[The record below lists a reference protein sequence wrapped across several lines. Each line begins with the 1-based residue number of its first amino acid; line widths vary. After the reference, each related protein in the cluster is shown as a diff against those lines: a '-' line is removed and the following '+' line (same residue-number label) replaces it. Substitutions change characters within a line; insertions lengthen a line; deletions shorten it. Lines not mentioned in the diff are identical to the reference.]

1 MQAHNRPNKYNAA
14 INLLCMNARIGV
26 LNSENLG
33 TKIMEN
39 RGLDQKI
46 WALEAFRGKMVFL
59 GGLEEFLKFLKWLEG
74 LWRKKNRALAEF
86 GDFWPFGLLQNLG
99 ILGHFFGILDG
110 LEWFRTY
117 L

>member
-14 INLLCMNARIGV
+14 INLLCMNARIEGV

-74 LWRKKNRALAEF
+74 LWRKKKQGSCRIWGFFGIWALAEF
-86 GDFWPFGLLQNLG
+86 GDLGAFFWNFG
-99 ILGHFFGILDG
+99 
-110 LEWFRTY
+110 WFRVV
-117 L
+117 